1 MYCQRRRADLC
12 LVTSVALLVAWA
24 GVTSCETQPSGPEAG
39 TISLPQPDLT
49 GPVSVEE
56 AMAKRRSVRSYDKR
70 PLKQKEIAH
79 LLWAAQ
85 GVTASWGGRTAPSA
99 GALYPLEVYIAV
111 NGVEGLPAG
120 VYSYEPKGHR
130 LRQIRSGD
138 VRDALSQ
145 AALGQRCVRDAPAII
160 VISAVYERTTRKY
173 GPRGR
178 RYVYMEVGYASQNV
192 YLQCEALGLGTVAVG
207 AFDDD
212 KVKRILGE
220 DPEPLLLMPVGPKP
234 GQ

>member
-1 MYCQRRRADLC
+1 
-12 LVTSVALLVAWA
+12 
-24 GVTSCETQPSGPEAG
+24 
-39 TISLPQPDLT
+39 
-49 GPVSVEE
+49 
-56 AMAKRRSVRSYDKR
+56 MAKRRSVRSYDKR